1 MAMSDQT
8 VLYELRDGVA
18 YITLNRPEASNAV
31 DLDCARLFGD
41 VVSRVV
47 ADGPRAV
54 LIDGRGKRFCAGG
67 DVSSM
72 LTAPDRA
79 SYVHELASTF
89 DAGLRRLSEL
99 PVPVVAA
106 VHGAVAGA
114 GLAVVLNCDVVIAAR
129 STKFLMAYSAVGLTP
144 DCGVSYLLPRAV
156 GQQRALE
163 LALTGRTLSAD
174 EAMAWGL
181 VAQVV
186 EDEDVLRRAG
196 EVVTQVAHA
205 APSALGEAK
214 RLIRSSWES
223 TRCDSALDE
232 SATIARAVRT
242 DEATSL
248 IARFAHRS

>member
-1 MAMSDQT
+1 M
-8 VLYELRDGVA
+8 
-18 YITLNRPEASNAV
+18 
-31 DLDCARLFGD
+31 
-41 VVSRVV
+41 
-47 ADGPRAV
+47 
-54 LIDGRGKRFCAGG
+54 
-67 DVSSM
+67 
-72 LTAPDRA
+72 
-79 SYVHELASTF
+79 
-89 DAGLRRLSEL
+89 
-99 PVPVVAA
+99 
-106 VHGAVAGA
+106 
-114 GLAVVLNCDVVIAAR
+114 
-129 STKFLMAYSAVGLTP
+129 
-144 DCGVSYLLPRAV
+144 PRAV

-181 VAQVV
+181 VAQAV
-186 EDEDVLRRAG
+186 EDEEVLRRAG

-205 APSALGEAK
+205 ATSALGEAK